1 MDMQTLLFGLTC
13 DVSSMDDAA
22 DLGQD
27 APETRLGSQRSSIIL
42 KSRKKYYMLLWDVW
56 VIL

>member
-1 MDMQTLLFGLTC
+1 
-13 DVSSMDDAA
+13 MDDAA